1 MSRKRLRWTHH
12 LLFAGALLVLAFG
25 VIVARNWTTF
35 ALIYDNVTAMSE
47 GEQVA
52 RHMRYPK
59 DLLTYIENHPAS
71 VSLVAYDV
79 GAEAE
84 GIFYR
89 ADAPRPVVS
98 VSNLMLLAEYARRTA
113 DGRLDPTRRVP
124 IDSLDLYVL
133 PGAGADRHRRARAH
147 WRDQG
152 YLDADSTVALR
163 HVVRAVAQFGDR
175 AATDWLIAQLGRDH
189 VDRLPARFGMAA
201 SDAPRP
207 SSGMHLSW
215 NHHATTGPV
224 AARLASLRSMSPEAY
239 GDRVYRLTQAL
250 RTDTTFRRQERERL
264 SQRGTDLSLRH
275 QRALAQATYPHG
287 TATAYAG
294 WMARLAQ
301 GASASDTAS
310 AYVQRQ
316 LEQTIATD
324 SVQATATTIASKAGA
339 LPGLVSFVGYVRREN
354 GHPPRVMALFMED
367 LPIAVF
373 YHLMQTGLDRGFQL
387 QLLTDEAFFQE
398 ARARLH
404 GRTVA
409 TWTTD

>member
-1 MSRKRLRWTHH
+1 
-12 LLFAGALLVLAFG
+12 
-25 VIVARNWTTF
+25 
-35 ALIYDNVTAMSE
+35 
-47 GEQVA
+47 
-52 RHMRYPK
+52 
-59 DLLTYIENHPAS
+59 

-79 GAEAE
+79 GAEAD
-84 GIFYR
+84 GIFYQ
-89 ADAPRPVVS
+89 ADAARPVVS

-113 DGRLDPTRRVP
+113 DGRSDPDRRVA
-124 IDSLDLYVL
+124 IDSLALYAL
-133 PGAGADRHRRARAH
+133 PGAGADRHQRARAY
-147 WRDQG
+147 WRAQG
-152 YLDADSTVALR
+152 YLNADSTVALR

-175 AATDWLIAQLGRDH
+175 AATDWLMAQFGRDH

-215 NHHATTGPV
+215 NHHATTGTV
-224 AARLASLRSMSPEAY
+224 AARLANFRTMSPEAY

-250 RTDTTFRRQERERL
+250 RTDTTFRQQARERL
-264 SQRGTDLSLRH
+264 TRRGTDLSLRH

-287 TATAYAG
+287 TAAAYADG
-294 WMARLAQ
+294 MARLAQ
-301 GASASDTAS
+301 GAFVSDTVS

-316 LEQTIATD
+316 LEQTIVTD

-339 LPGLVSFVGYVRREN
+339 LPGLVSFVGYVRRGK
-354 GHPPRVMALFMED
+354 GHPPRVMALFMEG

-387 QLLTDEAFFQE
+387 QLLTDDAFFQE

-404 GRTVA
+404 APSVA
-409 TWTTD
+409 TRDSRLKRP